1 VPGPDGDTIMAQSA
15 TSNGNSKDAGSK
27 EHEKSVPSTPAI
39 VTVTKYNDM
48 EYTEETVDP
57 ASVSTT
63 NAEFKGVVWIDVDG
77 VEDKATV
84 EQIAKIFNL
93 HPVIVEDILDVEQR
107 PKLVESQDDYLFIEF
122 NTFFRIPTTCE
133 IQTVQYSVI
142 LTKTCVIT
150 FQQDASRDYF
160 KPVRDRIKA
169 KHGIVRKMGLDYL
182 LYLLLEFAIDNY
194 FAIMEEFEES
204 IDDLEDA
211 IIVESTKE
219 NIMKLQQIK
228 RSLIFMRK
236 SIWPMREV
244 LNRLES
250 MDQKIISKGLLIYI
264 RNLYEQVV
272 YLVDMSETFRDIL
285 STTFDIHLATQ
296 GNRLN
301 SIVKT
306 LTIISVI
313 FTPLNLIA
321 GFFGMNWLNTP
332 EYSALPVPFLGI
344 MLVTISMITIAT
356 LLVRVFKKRKW
367 F

>member
-1 VPGPDGDTIMAQSA
+1 MAQP
-15 TSNGNSKDAGSK
+15 SNGNFDTNESKGIIKNGS
-27 EHEKSVPSTPAI
+27 SAPAAVI
-39 VTVTKYNDM
+39 ATKYSETD
-48 EYTEETVDP
+48 YSEESADL
-57 ASVSTT
+57 STLT
-63 NAEFKGVVWIDVDG
+63 PPDGTFKGVVWIDVNG
-77 VEDKATV
+77 VEDKVTV
-84 EQIAKIFNL
+84 ERIGQIFNL

-133 IQTVQYSVI
+133 IRTLQYSVV
-142 LTKTCVIT
+142 LTKNCLIT
-150 FQQDASRDYF
+150 FQQDVTKDYF

-169 KHGIVRKMGLDYL
+169 KHGIVRKMGIDYL
-182 LYLLLEFAIDNY
+182 LYLLLEFAIENY
-194 FAIMEEFEES
+194 FAIMEDFEEI

-211 IIVESTKE
+211 IIVESSTE
-219 NIMKLQQIK
+219 NITKLQQTK

-244 LNRLES
+244 LNRLET
-250 MDQKIISKGLLIYI
+250 MDQKVISKGLRIYI

-285 STTFDIHLATQ
+285 STTFDIHLSTQ

-332 EYSALPVPFLGI
+332 EYNALPMPFLGI
-344 MLVTISMITIAT
+344 ILVTISMITIAS
-356 LLVRVFKKRKW
+356 LLVRLFRKRKW

>member
-1 VPGPDGDTIMAQSA
+1 MAQPA
-15 TSNGNSKDAGSK
+15 NGNGDVKGAGSNQ
-27 EHEKSVPSTPAI
+27 HQQGVPSSPAI
-39 VTVTKYNDM
+39 IKVTKYNET
-48 EYTEETVDP
+48 EYTEDIVDP
-57 ASVSTT
+57 ASLATIDP
-63 NAEFKGVVWIDVDG
+63 AFKGVVWIDVNG
-77 VEDKATV
+77 VEDKATI
-84 EQIAKIFNL
+84 EQVCQIFNL

-122 NTFFRIPTTCE
+122 NTFFRIPTTFE
-133 IQTVQYSVI
+133 IQTLQYSVV

-150 FQQDASRDYF
+150 FQQDPGKDYF
-160 KPVRDRIKA
+160 KSVRDRIKA

-182 LYLLLEFAIDNY
+182 LYLLLEFAIENY
-194 FAIMEEFEES
+194 FDVMEEFEVC
-204 IDDLEDA
+204 IDELEDA
-211 IIVESTKE
+211 IIIESTKE
-219 NIMKLQQIK
+219 NITALQQIK

-244 LNRLES
+244 LNRLET
-250 MDQKIISKGLLIYI
+250 MDVKIISKALRIYM

-272 YLVDMSETFRDIL
+272 YLVDMTETFRDIL

-332 EYSALPVPFLGI
+332 EYNALGVPFLGI
-344 MLVTISMITIAT
+344 LMVTIAMIVIAT
-356 LLVRVFKKRKW
+356 VLVRVFRKRKW